1 MSELNEL
8 IATSSS
14 HAYHAGVIAEQAR
27 IIKLLE
33 TLAAVLWVDEHPA
46 AGDLAIL
53 VEGVIELIKKET
65 EK

>member
-8 IATSSS
+8 IATSST
-14 HAYHAGVIAEQAR
+14 HAYHAGVIAERAR

-33 TLAAVLWVDEHPA
+33 TLAAALLIDEHPA
-46 AGDLAIL
+46 AGQL
-53 VEGVIELIKKET
+53 VVGVIELIKKET